1 MKRRG
6 NKEGREFNSL
16 QEIGLG
22 KDTPTGEFSDQP
34 DSGSRIGGIRGVQEY
49 GIEGGVA
56 AENGSEI
63 ATGVSVEGNLIDQVR
78 AAGESIEEFSAE
90 GELESEESE
99 LEDEDEEDV
108 EAGEVLSDEIE
119 GAGLEDDA
127 TIIDPKGFKLFQD
140 LKSLIE
146 YRLNSHDR
154 IDARNLKINVQGE
167 GLVIVTGR
175 ARSESESLRVSE
187 IISALPG
194 VYAINNRLVV
204 SR

>member
-1 MKRRG
+1 MKRRR
-6 NKEGREFNSL
+6 NTEGQEFRSL

-22 KDTPTGEFSDQP
+22 QDVPTGEFSDQP

-49 GIEGGVA
+49 GIEGGIA
-56 AENGSEI
+56 AENGAEI

-78 AAGESIEEFSAE
+78 ATGESIEEFSAE

-99 LEDEDEEDV
+99 LEDEDEDET

-119 GAGLEDDA
+119 VVGLEDDA

>member
-22 KDTPTGEFSDQP
+22 KDTLTGEFSDQP

-56 AENGSEI
+56 AENGSKI
-63 ATGVSVEGNLIDQVR
+63 ATGVSVEGSLIDQVR

>member
-1 MKRRG
+1 
-6 NKEGREFNSL
+6 
-16 QEIGLG
+16 
-22 KDTPTGEFSDQP
+22 
-34 DSGSRIGGIRGVQEY
+34 
-49 GIEGGVA
+49 
-56 AENGSEI
+56 
-63 ATGVSVEGNLIDQVR
+63 LIDQVR

>member
-1 MKRRG
+1 
-6 NKEGREFNSL
+6 
-16 QEIGLG
+16 
-22 KDTPTGEFSDQP
+22 
-34 DSGSRIGGIRGVQEY
+34 
-49 GIEGGVA
+49 
-56 AENGSEI
+56 
-63 ATGVSVEGNLIDQVR
+63 
-78 AAGESIEEFSAE
+78 
-90 GELESEESE
+90 
-99 LEDEDEEDV
+99 
-108 EAGEVLSDEIE
+108 
-119 GAGLEDDA
+119 
-127 TIIDPKGFKLFQD
+127 
-140 LKSLIE
+140 LIE